1 MQPGQTVDV
10 SVSNGPPLVPFPD
23 MRGQPFGQVRQE
35 LEQLGFQVVGKQY
48 FFGNRVIST
57 SPAGEAPAGSTITV
71 YYGSF

>member
-1 MQPGQTVDV
+1 VNV
-10 SVSNGPPLVPFPD
+10 SVSNGPAMVSFPD
-23 MRGQPFGQVRQE
+23 MRGQPFDQVQQE
-35 LEQLGFQVVGKQY
+35 LEQLGFQVVGRQY